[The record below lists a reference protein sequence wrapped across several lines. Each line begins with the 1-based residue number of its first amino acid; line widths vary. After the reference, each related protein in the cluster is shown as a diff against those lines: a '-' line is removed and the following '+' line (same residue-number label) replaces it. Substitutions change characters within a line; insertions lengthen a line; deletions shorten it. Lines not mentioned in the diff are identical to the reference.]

1 MTQPPL
7 DYNALMAIA
16 EDRTSQSRGELFG
29 QISTLLVD
37 THMATSDRERALM
50 VDIIDRLFHDVE
62 MQVRQELSARLS
74 KQNNAPKELITMLA
88 NDTIE
93 VAMPILVESDL
104 LRDEELLEII
114 KHRTQEHQMAI
125 AMRQKVS
132 EVISDAL
139 VEAGHEDVVKTLL
152 ENPSAQISQA
162 TLEYL
167 VEQSERVDLY
177 QNPLLN
183 RADLQPQLAKKMYTF
198 VSETL
203 KKKIVE
209 EFKID
214 PATIESDLQ
223 DSVESIFSAEETDG
237 YARTMELVEAIS
249 KSKELTPSLLAKTLG
264 DGEIPLF
271 VGLFSKMTEMPLKAA
286 KKILFDSDGEVFALA
301 CKAMGFETHQFSD
314 IYKLVRI
321 TRSGSRDVRITE
333 MSHLLSY
340 FEQLKRTTA
349 QNILRSWQRDPGYL
363 DSINKPPGKK
373 GQAKLGKSS
382 G

>member
-7 DYNALMAIA
+7 DYNALMTIA
-16 EDRTSQSRGELFG
+16 EDRTSQSRGALFG

-62 MQVRQELSARLS
+62 MQVRQELSSRLS
-74 KQNNAPKELITMLA
+74 KQNSAPKELITMLA

-93 VAMPILVESDL
+93 VAKPILLESDL

-139 VEAGHEDVVKTLL
+139 VEAGHQDVVKTLL
-152 ENPSAQISQA
+152 ENTNAQISQA

-183 RADLQPQLAKKMYTF
+183 RADLQPQLAKKMYSF

-214 PATIESDLQ
+214 PATIESGLQ
-223 DSVESIFSAEETDG
+223 DSVESIFAAEETDG
-237 YARTMELVEAIS
+237 YARTMELVEAIC
-249 KSKELTPSLLAKTLG
+249 KSKELTPSLLSKTLS

-271 VGLFSKMTEMPLKAA
+271 VGLFSKMAEMPLKAA

-314 IYKLVRI
+314 MYKLVRI